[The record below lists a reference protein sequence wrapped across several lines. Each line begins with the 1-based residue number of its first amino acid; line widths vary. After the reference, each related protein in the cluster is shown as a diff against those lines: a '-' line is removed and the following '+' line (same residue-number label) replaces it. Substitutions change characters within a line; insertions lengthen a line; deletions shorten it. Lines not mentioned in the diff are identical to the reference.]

1 MSTIDA
7 RKNQLALEGA
17 QRVLAELE
25 QDVKSRTASNQATIS
40 LAEEKRNK
48 ANLAMEQAQ
57 GNIDKM
63 RVIAPMDGLV
73 ALEKNEGST
82 GGFFF
87 SGMSLPEYREG
98 DQVEPGRTVGQVI
111 DPNGMEL
118 VAKVG
123 ELERNR
129 IKEGQSVDIQLDALP
144 GTMFH
149 GTVKNVAG
157 NNARRFWD
165 DDTTTKFEV
174 SVTLASADPRMR
186 PGLTAHVSI
195 NSDPRKNVLYVPR
208 QALFL
213 KDNKRVVY
221 VRSAPRAGRHSVMA
235 TIAST
240 PSLRALRGY
249 QQWLPDLQL
258 GWQNLLLHR
267 LRSLL
272 TMLGMIF
279 GVAAV
284 VSMLSIGAGARQKVM
299 AMIEQMGVHNLI
311 VEAKETTEWQA
322 HQKVRKISQGLT
334 FQDYRVIRDD
344 VADVI
349 AGTPRK
355 RMTPSK
361 TLPKSQL
368 DPPTIYGVD
377 PVYMN
382 IAGLHILQGR
392 FFTDNEQTGAAPV
405 CVLGAAARSSLF
417 GSADP
422 IGQYVKANETWFRV
436 IGVVSPQ
443 LSSQTE
449 VAGVPSQDVNNIMYV
464 PLNSAILRLEDNY
477 SDVRDEIDGIYLNIR
492 ESADMSSVAQVVR
505 AILDSS
511 HHSAGDFSV
520 IVPAEL
526 LAEQRRTERL
536 FNAVMVAIASI
547 SLLVG
552 GIGIMNIM
560 LASILERTREIGVRR
575 AVGARQ
581 RDIIRQF
588 VVEAVLIS
596 FMGGSF
602 GIAFGFIMSRL
613 IAWLAGWSTIV
624 TASSILLAFLVS
636 ITVGLVFGIYP
647 AVKAARLDPVEAIRY
662 E

>member
-1 MSTIDA
+1 
-7 RKNQLALEGA
+7 
-17 QRVLAELE
+17 
-25 QDVKSRTASNQATIS
+25 
-40 LAEEKRNK
+40 
-48 ANLAMEQAQ
+48 
-57 GNIDKM
+57 
-63 RVIAPMDGLV
+63 
-73 ALEKNEGST
+73 
-82 GGFFF
+82 
-87 SGMSLPEYREG
+87 
-98 DQVEPGRTVGQVI
+98 
-111 DPNGMEL
+111 
-118 VAKVG
+118 
-123 ELERNR
+123 
-129 IKEGQSVDIQLDALP
+129 
-144 GTMFH
+144 
-149 GTVKNVAG
+149 
-157 NNARRFWD
+157 
-165 DDTTTKFEV
+165 
-174 SVTLASADPRMR
+174 
-186 PGLTAHVSI
+186 
-195 NSDPRKNVLYVPR
+195 
-208 QALFL
+208 
-213 KDNKRVVY
+213 
-221 VRSAPRAGRHSVMA
+221 MA
-235 TIAST
+235 TSVFPIAR
-240 PSLRALRGY
+240 LKRGY
-249 QQWLPDLQL
+249 EQWIPDLQL
-258 GWQNLLLHR
+258 GLQNLLLHR
-267 LRSLL
+267 LRSAL

-284 VSMLSIGAGARQKVM
+284 VSMLSIGAGARQRVM
-299 AMIEQMGVHNLI
+299 AFIEQMGVHNLI
-311 VEAKETTEWQA
+311 IEAKETTEWQA

-344 VADVI
+344 LSDIV

-361 TLPKSQL
+361 TLPKAQQ

-377 PVYMN
+377 SVYLK
-382 IAGLHILQGR
+382 IAGLHVLEGR
-392 FFTDNEQTGAAPV
+392 FFSDDEETRAAPV
-405 CVLGAAARSSLF
+405 CVLGAAARSTLF
-417 GSADP
+417 GAADP
-422 IGQYVKANETWFRV
+422 VGQYVKANETWFRV

-443 LSSQTE
+443 LSSQSD
-449 VAGVPSQDVNNIMYV
+449 VAGVPSQDVNTIMYV

-492 ESADMSSVAQVVR
+492 DNADMGTVAQVVR

-526 LAEQRRTERL
+526 LAEQKRTERL

-581 RDIIRQF
+581 SDIIRQF

-602 GIAFGFIMSRL
+602 GIVFGFLMSRL
-613 IAWLAGWSTIV
+613 IALLAGWSTIV

-636 ITVGLVFGIYP
+636 ISVGLVFGIYP

>member
-1 MSTIDA
+1 
-7 RKNQLALEGA
+7 
-17 QRVLAELE
+17 
-25 QDVKSRTASNQATIS
+25 
-40 LAEEKRNK
+40 
-48 ANLAMEQAQ
+48 
-57 GNIDKM
+57 
-63 RVIAPMDGLV
+63 
-73 ALEKNEGST
+73 
-82 GGFFF
+82 
-87 SGMSLPEYREG
+87 
-98 DQVEPGRTVGQVI
+98 
-111 DPNGMEL
+111 
-118 VAKVG
+118 
-123 ELERNR
+123 
-129 IKEGQSVDIQLDALP
+129 
-144 GTMFH
+144 
-149 GTVKNVAG
+149 
-157 NNARRFWD
+157 
-165 DDTTTKFEV
+165 
-174 SVTLASADPRMR
+174 
-186 PGLTAHVSI
+186 
-195 NSDPRKNVLYVPR
+195 
-208 QALFL
+208 
-213 KDNKRVVY
+213 
-221 VRSAPRAGRHSVMA
+221 MA

-240 PSLRALRGY
+240 DSLRALRGY

-311 VEAKETTEWQA
+311 IEAKETTEWQA

-334 FQDYRVIRDD
+334 FQDYRVLRDGLSD
-344 VADVI
+344 VV

-382 IAGLHILQGR
+382 IAGLNVLQGR
-392 FFTDNEQTGAAPV
+392 FFTDNEQTRAAPV

-422 IGQYVKANETWFRV
+422 VGQYVKANETWFRV

-449 VAGVPSQDVNNIMYV
+449 VAGVPSQDANNIMYV

-588 VVEAVLIS
+588 VVEAILIS

>member
-1 MSTIDA
+1 
-7 RKNQLALEGA
+7 
-17 QRVLAELE
+17 
-25 QDVKSRTASNQATIS
+25 
-40 LAEEKRNK
+40 
-48 ANLAMEQAQ
+48 
-57 GNIDKM
+57 
-63 RVIAPMDGLV
+63 
-73 ALEKNEGST
+73 
-82 GGFFF
+82 
-87 SGMSLPEYREG
+87 
-98 DQVEPGRTVGQVI
+98 
-111 DPNGMEL
+111 
-118 VAKVG
+118 
-123 ELERNR
+123 
-129 IKEGQSVDIQLDALP
+129 
-144 GTMFH
+144 
-149 GTVKNVAG
+149 
-157 NNARRFWD
+157 
-165 DDTTTKFEV
+165 
-174 SVTLASADPRMR
+174 
-186 PGLTAHVSI
+186 
-195 NSDPRKNVLYVPR
+195 
-208 QALFL
+208 
-213 KDNKRVVY
+213 
-221 VRSAPRAGRHSVMA
+221 
-235 TIAST
+235 
-240 PSLRALRGY
+240 
-249 QQWLPDLQL
+249 
-258 GWQNLLLHR
+258 
-267 LRSLL
+267 
-272 TMLGMIF
+272 MLGMIF

-344 VADVI
+344 VADVV

-377 PVYMN
+377 PVYRN
-382 IAGLHILQGR
+382 IAGLNVQQGR
-392 FFTDNEQTGAAPV
+392 FFTDNEQAGAAPV
-405 CVLGAAARSSLF
+405 CVLGPAARSSLF

-422 IGQYVKANETWFRV
+422 VGQYVKANETWFRV

-492 ESADMSSVAQVVR
+492 EGADMSSAAQVVR

-624 TASSILLAFLVS
+624 TASSILLAFVVS

>member
-1 MSTIDA
+1 
-7 RKNQLALEGA
+7 
-17 QRVLAELE
+17 
-25 QDVKSRTASNQATIS
+25 
-40 LAEEKRNK
+40 
-48 ANLAMEQAQ
+48 
-57 GNIDKM
+57 
-63 RVIAPMDGLV
+63 
-73 ALEKNEGST
+73 
-82 GGFFF
+82 
-87 SGMSLPEYREG
+87 
-98 DQVEPGRTVGQVI
+98 
-111 DPNGMEL
+111 
-118 VAKVG
+118 
-123 ELERNR
+123 
-129 IKEGQSVDIQLDALP
+129 
-144 GTMFH
+144 
-149 GTVKNVAG
+149 
-157 NNARRFWD
+157 
-165 DDTTTKFEV
+165 
-174 SVTLASADPRMR
+174 
-186 PGLTAHVSI
+186 
-195 NSDPRKNVLYVPR
+195 
-208 QALFL
+208 
-213 KDNKRVVY
+213 
-221 VRSAPRAGRHSVMA
+221 MA
-235 TIAST
+235 TVAT
-240 PSLRALRGY
+240 PSLRVLGGY
-249 QQWLPDLQL
+249 RLWLPDLQL
-258 GWQNLLLHR
+258 GFENLLLHR
-267 LRSLL
+267 LRTLL

-299 AMIEQMGVHNLI
+299 AFIEQMGVHNLI

-322 HQKVRKISQGLT
+322 HQKVRKLSQGLT
-334 FQDYRVIRDD
+334 FEDYRVIRDD
-344 VADVI
+344 VGAI
-349 AGTPRK
+349 LASTPRK

-361 TLPKSQL
+361 TLPKSQQ

-377 PVYMN
+377 PVYSK
-382 IAGLHILQGR
+382 IAGLNVLEGR
-392 FFTDNEQTGAAPV
+392 FFTANEETVAAPV
-405 CVLGAAARSSLF
+405 CVLGAAAKSSLF

-422 IGQYVKANETWFRV
+422 VGQYVKANETWFRV

-449 VAGVPSQDVNNIMYV
+449 VAGVPLQDVNNIMYV

-492 ESADMSSVAQVVR
+492 DSADMNSVAQVVR

-581 RDIIRQF
+581 SDIIRQF
-588 VVEAVLIS
+588 VVEAILIS
-596 FMGGSF
+596 FVGGSF
-602 GIAFGFIMSRL
+602 GIVFGFVMSRL
-613 IAWLAGWSTIV
+613 IAVLAGWSTIV
-624 TASSILLAFLVS
+624 TASSILLAFVVS